1 MYRFGNFPRIDIA
14 SSTYAIII
22 LPGEL
27 VIALSAYAVII
38 LPGEL
43 VILYVHT
50 LLCVCG
56 DHSAISLECRY
67 NGYVKDIARK
77 TYTNW
82 AFLRATRTDLQHKIS
97 HVIKIFVIFPF
108 LGNVIV
114 GESYESY
121 QSLRIRCMS
130 KFEGQ
135 INYS

>member
-67 NGYVKDIARK
+67 NGYCKKNITKLGIPRK
-77 TYTNW
+77 IYMNW
-82 AFLRATRTDLQHKIS
+82 AFLRATRTDLALS
-97 HVIKIFVIFPF
+97 
-108 LGNVIV
+108 G
-114 GESYESY
+114 ST
-121 QSLRIRCMS
+121 
-130 KFEGQ
+130 
-135 INYS
+135 

>member
-1 MYRFGNFPRIDIA
+1 MYRFGKFPRIDIA
-14 SSTYAIII
+14 SSTYAI
-22 LPGEL
+22 
-27 VIALSAYAVII
+27 II

-82 AFLRATRTDLQHKIS
+82 AFLRATRTDLALS
-97 HVIKIFVIFPF
+97 
-108 LGNVIV
+108 G
-114 GESYESY
+114 ST
-121 QSLRIRCMS
+121 
-130 KFEGQ
+130 
-135 INYS
+135 

>member
-1 MYRFGNFPRIDIA
+1 MYQFGKFPRITCTDIA

-27 VIALSAYAVII
+27 VIASSAYAVII

-56 DHSAISLECRY
+56 DHSAISSECRY
-67 NGYVKDIARK
+67 NGYCKKNITKLGIPRK

-82 AFLRATRTDLQHKIS
+82 AFLRATRTDLALS
-97 HVIKIFVIFPF
+97 
-108 LGNVIV
+108 G
-114 GESYESY
+114 ST
-121 QSLRIRCMS
+121 
-130 KFEGQ
+130 
-135 INYS
+135 